1 MPTYDYRCETGHRY
15 EKRQPFG
22 SPSEHP
28 CDRCGKTARRVLHA
42 PPVVFKGSGWYQTD
56 SRSKS
61 RSSKRKDSDKE
72 PAKASS
78 ESTQSDSSTSSTGDS
93 STSSTG
99 DSKPKSD

>member
-15 EKRQPFG
+15 EKHQPFG
-22 SPSEHP
+22 SPTEHA

-42 PPVVFKGSGWYQTD
+42 PTVVFKGSGWYQTD

-61 RSSKRKDSDKE
+61 RSSKREDRDKE

-78 ESTQSDSSTSSTGDS
+78 ESKSESKQSDSSKSSS
-93 STSSTG
+93 AG